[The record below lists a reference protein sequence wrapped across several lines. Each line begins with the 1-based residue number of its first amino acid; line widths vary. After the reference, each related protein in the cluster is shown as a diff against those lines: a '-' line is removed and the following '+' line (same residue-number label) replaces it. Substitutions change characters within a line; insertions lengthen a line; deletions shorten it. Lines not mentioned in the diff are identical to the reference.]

1 MMLSIRQKGIQNRII
16 IIMNPTD
23 NNHWVYKRFIE
34 KTHKIEYFDGVPVQ
48 ISTHPNVLH
57 IHTSYLNNIDNLSP
71 EFLKEIKTIKETDP
85 EKYAHTVMGQ
95 WSDVSEGAVFK
106 TIYECDEFPEW
117 CDKIAL
123 SQDYGY
129 TNDPSAII
137 RCGVHDKDLYFDE
150 VCYKTGML
158 TSEIARE
165 DRKFDLPVI
174 SESADPRMIDEIAMS
189 GVNIYGV
196 EKGNNSINE
205 GIDFMQGYRIHVTKR
220 SFNLLKEYHNYVWD
234 KDKDGNYINKPIDA
248 WNHGI
253 DACRYYC
260 LGKLLGKVRIKQ
272 DLSGI
277 FGH

>member
-1 MMLSIRQKGIQNRII
+1 
-16 IIMNPTD
+16 
-23 NNHWVYKRFIE
+23 
-34 KTHKIEYFDGVPVQ
+34 
-48 ISTHPNVLH
+48 
-57 IHTSYLNNIDNLSP
+57 
-71 EFLKEIKTIKETDP
+71 
-85 EKYAHTVMGQ
+85 
-95 WSDVSEGAVFK
+95 
-106 TIYECDEFPEW
+106 
-117 CDKIAL
+117 
-123 SQDYGY
+123 
-129 TNDPSAII
+129 
-137 RCGVHDKDLYFDE
+137 
-150 VCYKTGML
+150 ML
-158 TSEIARE
+158 TSEIIKE

-174 SESADPRMIDEIAMS
+174 SESADPRMIDEIAMG